1 VRSEILH
8 EWPEAEIVMISALQH
23 YSYCPRQFAL
33 IHVEQVFDE
42 NLYTLR
48 GRRVHDR
55 VDEPHPAIE
64 EGRRVERALPL
75 WSERMGLLGKADVV
89 EFSSAGTPYPV
100 EYKSGPPRGW
110 EHDELQLCAQ
120 ALCLEEMYGQAV
132 SDGAIFHHA
141 TRRRAEVRFDTALR
155 KNVQESTARV
165 REMLLRREVP
175 PPVADARCKNCSL
188 LDACMP
194 FVLAGAGDRFDAEEL
209 FEP

>member
-1 VRSEILH
+1 MLR
-8 EWPEAEIVMISALQH
+8 EWPEAEVVLISALQH
-23 YSYCPRQFAL
+23 YSYCPRQCAL

-48 GRRVHDR
+48 GRRVHER
-55 VDEPHPAIE
+55 ADEPEPAVE
-64 EGRRVERALPL
+64 DGVRVERALPL
-75 WSERMGLLGKADVV
+75 FSERLGLLGKADVV
-89 EFSSAGTPYPV
+89 EFSSDGTPYPV

-120 ALCLEEMYGQAV
+120 ALSLEEMFGREV
-132 SDGAIFHHA
+132 PEGAIFHHA
-141 TRRRAEVRFDTALR
+141 TRRRAQVPFDAELR
-155 KNVQESTARV
+155 RRVAEATHRV
-165 REMLLRREVP
+165 REILVQSEVP

-194 FVLAGAGDRFDAEEL
+194 FELAGAGERFDAEKL